1 MTKQQQE
8 NFEGGILATKAQWDK
23 IKIFRDLMAP
33 KHDPRIV
40 AGLANTENWKE
51 QRSFYHQKEL
61 K

>member
-33 KHDPRIV
+33 KHDPRIT
-40 AGLANTENWKE
+40 GLENTENWKE
-51 QRSFYHQKEL
+51 QRSF
-61 K
+61 